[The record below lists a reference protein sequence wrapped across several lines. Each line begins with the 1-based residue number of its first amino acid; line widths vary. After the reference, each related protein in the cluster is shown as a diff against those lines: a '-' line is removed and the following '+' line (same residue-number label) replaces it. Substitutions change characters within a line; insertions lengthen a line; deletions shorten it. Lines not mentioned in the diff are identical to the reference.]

1 MSDDTLRKLLARLHE
16 RLSSGGVDPAHRSV
30 LQRAIQDIEQR
41 LGTDANAS
49 EAARST
55 GPAHAT
61 RLEQLAVQFE
71 ADHPAIAQLL
81 RQIGT
86 LLGQA
91 GI

>member
-1 MSDDTLRKLLARLHE
+1 MSDETLRKLLARLQE
-16 RLSSGGVDPAHRSV
+16 RLGSGAVDPAHRSV

-41 LGTDANAS
+41 LDTEPGAGT
-49 EAARST
+49 
-55 GPAHAT
+55 AHAT